1 MVPDRGTW
9 QLTAGAAVIGLAF
22 AAAAVTAAGPWDNGQ
37 RKAEREHAAALGRTG
52 GADHQVTGRG
62 REAAEAP
69 GPAPAP
75 SAPGVLAAASA
86 PKAPSAAP
94 ALAPALADVLGPL
107 LDDPGLG
114 PLRTA
119 SVVDAATGEQLYG
132 RATGTPMTPASTV
145 KIATAAAVL
154 SATGPAHR
162 IPTGVV
168 ATPDFR
174 GITLVGGGDPTLDL
188 PRMRTLASRTAKSL
202 RDRGVTTVRLTYDTT
217 LYQGPVIHPIGAGN
231 DNIAP
236 VTALMV
242 NAGRLDDSTEG
253 TAPRSADPAGDAA
266 RAFVGLLSE
275 HGVNTAAGPVP
286 GKAPA
291 KGPALATTYSAPVPA
306 LVERM
311 LTSSDND
318 IAEALARQTALAT
331 RRPAS
336 FAGAQAAV
344 TDRLKRLKLPL
355 AGARFADG
363 SGLNR
368 ADRVSAALLTTLL
381 VRAADPAHPELRP
394 VLTGLPVAGFTGT
407 LSGRAAAG
415 SGGLVRAKTG
425 TLRGVDTLAGTVLS
439 ADGRLLAFAFLAGDT
454 PSASAA
460 RPALDRLAAALLP

>member
-9 QLTAGAAVIGLAF
+9 QLTAGAAVVGLAF

-37 RKAEREHAAALGRTG
+37 RKAERTHAAALGRAG
-52 GADHQVTGRG
+52 GADHQGAGQG

-86 PKAPSAAP
+86 PKVPSVAP
-94 ALAPALADVLGPL
+94 AALADVLAPL

-119 SVVDAATGEQLYG
+119 SVVDAATGRQLYG
-132 RATGTPMTPASTV
+132 RGAGTAMTPASTV

-162 IPTGVV
+162 IPTRVV
-168 ATPDFR
+168 AAPDFR
-174 GITLVGGGDPTLDL
+174 SITLVGGGDPTLDT
-188 PRMRTLASRTAKSL
+188 PRMRALADRTAKAL
-202 RDRGVTTVRLTYDTT
+202 RDRGVTTVRLSYDTS
-217 LYQGPVIHPIGAGN
+217 LYKGPVIHPIGAGN

-236 VTALMV
+236 VTALMI
-242 NAGRLDDSTEG
+242 NEGRLDDSTEG
-253 TAPRSADPAGDAA
+253 SARRSPDPAGDAA

-275 HGVNTAAGPVP
+275 RGVNTASGPAS
-286 GKAPA
+286 GRAPA
-291 KGPALATTYSAPVPA
+291 KGPALATTHSAPVPA

-311 LTSSDND
+311 LTNSDND

-331 RRPAS
+331 GRPAS
-336 FAGAQAAV
+336 FAGAEAAV
-344 TDRLKRLKLPL
+344 TDRLKRLKLPMT
-355 AGARFADG
+355 GSRFADG

-368 ADRVSAALLTTLL
+368 ADKVSAALLTTLL
-381 VRAADPAHPELRP
+381 VRAADPARPELRP

-407 LSGRAAAG
+407 LSGRTAAG

-425 TLRGVDTLAGTVLS
+425 TLRGVDTLAGTALS

-454 PSASAA
+454 PSAGVA

>member
-1 MVPDRGTW
+1 MVADRGTW
-9 QLTAGAAVIGLAF
+9 QLTAGAAVVGLAL

-37 RKAEREHAAALGRTG
+37 RKAEREHAAAVGRTG
-52 GADHQVTGRG
+52 GADHQVAGRG
-62 REAAEAP
+62 SGAADAP

-86 PKAPSAAP
+86 PKTPSVAP
-94 ALAPALADVLGPL
+94 ADLAKVLGPL

-119 SVVDAATGEQLYG
+119 SVVDASTGRQLYG
-132 RATGTPMTPASTV
+132 RGAATAMTPASTV
-145 KIATAAAVL
+145 KIATAVAVL

-162 IPTGVV
+162 IPTKVV
-168 ATPDFR
+168 AAPDFR
-174 GITLVGGGDPTLDL
+174 AITLVGGGDPTLDM
-188 PRMRTLASRTAKSL
+188 PRLRALADRAAKGL
-202 RDRGVTTVRLTYDTT
+202 RDRGVTTVRLSYDTS
-217 LYQGPVIHPIGAGN
+217 LYQGPEIHPIGAGN
-231 DNIAP
+231 ENIAP
-236 VTALMV
+236 VTALMI
-242 NAGRLDDSTEG
+242 NEGRLDDSTEG
-253 TAPRSADPAGDAA
+253 GARRSPDPAGDAA

-275 HGVNTAAGPVP
+275 RGVNTEAGPTR

-291 KGPALATTYSAPVPA
+291 KGAALAATHSAPVPA

-311 LTSSDND
+311 LTNSDND

-331 RRPAS
+331 GRPAS
-336 FAGAQAAV
+336 FAGAEAAV
-344 TDRLKRLKLPL
+344 TDRLKRLRLPL

-368 ADRVSAALLTTLL
+368 ADKVSAALLTTLL
-381 VRAADPAHPELRP
+381 VRAADPARPELRP
-394 VLTGLPVAGFTGT
+394 ALTGLPVAGFTGT
-407 LSGRAAAG
+407 LSGRTAAG

-454 PSASAA
+454 PSAAVA

>member
-9 QLTAGAAVIGLAF
+9 QLTAGAAVAGLAF
-22 AAAAVTAAGPWDNGQ
+22 AAAAVTAAGPWDDGQ
-37 RKAEREHAAALGRTG
+37 RRAEREHAAAHGRTG
-52 GADHQVTGRG
+52 GADHQAGGRG
-62 REAAEAP
+62 REEAEAP
-69 GPAPAP
+69 RPAPAP
-75 SAPGVLAAASA
+75 SAPGVLHAASA
-86 PKAPSAAP
+86 PTVPAIAP
-94 ALAPALADVLGPL
+94 AALADALGPL

-114 PLRTA
+114 PMRSA
-119 SVVDAATGEQLYG
+119 SVVDAATGGQLYG
-132 RATGTPMTPASTV
+132 RDTGTAMVPASTV

-154 SATGPAHR
+154 SATSPAHR
-162 IPTGVV
+162 IPTRVV

-188 PRMRTLASRTAKSL
+188 PRMRTLADRTAKAL
-202 RDRGVTTVRLTYDTT
+202 RDRGVTTIRLTYDTS
-217 LYQGPVIHPIGAGN
+217 LYRGPLIHPIGAGN

-253 TAPRSADPAGDAA
+253 PAPRSADPAGDAA

-275 HGVNTAAGPVP
+275 HGVNTDSGPAP

-291 KGPALATTYSAPVPA
+291 KGPALAATYSAPVPV

-311 LTSSDND
+311 LTNSDND
-318 IAEALARQTALAT
+318 LAEALARQTALAT

-336 FAGAQAAV
+336 FAGAEAAV
-344 TDRLKRLKLPL
+344 TDRLTRLKLPL
-355 AGARFADG
+355 TGARFADG

-381 VRAADPAHPELRP
+381 VRAADPARPELRP

-425 TLRGVDTLAGTVLS
+425 TLSGVDTLAGTVSS